1 MYNKKSN
8 LKNSKTFFRNES
20 ASNEIKI
27 IKRTLENNTHD
38 VIEDTKLKRITSW
51 RKSDIKFK
59 KSLILNIFSLGILH
73 IISLFFPNIYIKLY
87 CIPWPVKECD
97 FFLVENI
104 YGKLTLC
111 ERIYRKNKNSNLK
124 NNNLIKENGS
134 QSNTD
139 YNKTKFNNIINNVI
153 HSFEYK
159 SCLYEYDEQNNVIFP
174 IYMNLSK
181 MMNKDIFNY
190 FNECLSS
197 ETLVKLFRERYGK
210 NEYKL
215 NIKLFYLFFLK
226 SQIPSLVIVII
237 IGFIEYICLKNYLIM
252 LIKIFFTLVIISIQL
267 IIIKV
272 SFLNKYTNDFT
283 LDGINNKVRVKR
295 KYLLKKEN
303 QLYHNLNID
312 ELLPG
317 DIILLKE
324 DEYVPCDC
332 LIMNGECFVNE
343 SDLTGRLN
351 VYKKIALKNNS
362 EYFNYK
368 YCGINI
374 LYHGMKI
381 IKTFSKSKS
390 GFISALCIN
399 IGPNTFKANQYSN
412 IMYFLERKKQ
422 YNNIYNLFGERKKI
436 FVYIII
442 DLVVSTVGTL
452 FYFYYFLNAKYGQT
466 EVFKSYLPQII
477 IAVICKSLMSVF
489 FIIQNFIVFFS
500 LIQLNKN
507 NIVCF
512 DTARLSKSGKINK
525 IIFNKTETLS
535 KNYLDVYGYHP
546 VSNNINNPNY
556 LIFKNYSKEQCRDLN
571 KSLFDFYKNYLN
583 GLKSYKKAEILN
595 VTFLECLLCCKYQ
608 RKSKTN

>member
-27 IKRTLENNTHD
+27 IKRTLEDNTHD

-97 FFLVENI
+97 FFLVKNI

-343 SDLTGRLN
+343 SDL
-351 VYKKIALKNNS
+351 K
-362 EYFNYK
+362 
-368 YCGINI
+368 
-374 LYHGMKI
+374 
-381 IKTFSKSKS
+381 
-390 GFISALCIN
+390 
-399 IGPNTFKANQYSN
+399 
-412 IMYFLERKKQ
+412 
-422 YNNIYNLFGERKKI
+422 
-436 FVYIII
+436 
-442 DLVVSTVGTL
+442 
-452 FYFYYFLNAKYGQT
+452 
-466 EVFKSYLPQII
+466 
-477 IAVICKSLMSVF
+477 
-489 FIIQNFIVFFS
+489 
-500 LIQLNKN
+500 
-507 NIVCF
+507 
-512 DTARLSKSGKINK
+512 
-525 IIFNKTETLS
+525 
-535 KNYLDVYGYHP
+535 
-546 VSNNINNPNY
+546 
-556 LIFKNYSKEQCRDLN
+556 
-571 KSLFDFYKNYLN
+571 
-583 GLKSYKKAEILN
+583 
-595 VTFLECLLCCKYQ
+595 CL
-608 RKSKTN
+608 